1 VFFVLALRKETR
13 MLRNLLI
20 AVVVFSSGS
29 MAFGQERCDD
39 GRFWIIHEN
48 PHICTVTVQR
58 GDFSFILL
66 DGRCV
71 FNKVGNGVTE
81 VGNGVTKVVKGAG
94 SIIKGAGSLV
104 IGTGCVVI
112 NGVKNTGGFLIH
124 GVKRT
129 GCKTKRF
136 FEEICPP
143 YRPRCCCPRCNSVR

>member
-1 VFFVLALRKETR
+1 

-71 FNKVGNGVTE
+71 FNKVGNGVTK

-94 SIIKGAGSLV
+94 SIIKGAGSLI

-112 NGVKNTGGFLIH
+112 DGVRNTGGFLIN
-124 GVKRT
+124 GVRRS
-129 GCKTKRF
+129 GCRTKRF
-136 FEEICPP
+136 FEKICPP
-143 YRPRCCCPRCNSVR
+143 CLPRCCCPRCNHVR